1 MSRHLSIL
9 CSALACVTSFRHRHK
24 GAARQRYGE
33 WTAVSVDANAPE
45 ALQADLDFRGNFRDF
60 ALYKDTKIS
69 VESKEEM
76 PPPRAWVV
84 EFDNLTLMESESA
97 RASSLGLQVVFQR
110 GGSLVIEGDVPSTL
124 GYDACGGNTQKT
136 VVPVSDHE
144 VTLGTMPESDLS
156 KYLELAK
163 TRNGRN
169 IALRDRLS
177 KESIQGFI
185 QKLQDYGSRNSYTG
199 EGGTLDQAADWA
211 AEKLQTFGW
220 SVTRDDFQPGNG
232 WFQRRITPQVVAE
245 LPGTEHPER
254 VVVVGA
260 HLDSINQGWGSD
272 EAPGADD
279 NGSGSSVLLEL
290 ARIIGLEGAKFKNTL
305 RLVLFTGE
313 EQGLLGSASIARRW
327 KQEGVD
333 IVCMLNAD
341 MMGYKLKDEPVTF
354 ALVSRNSDAGLLNI
368 VRTATE
374 TYMAAQ
380 LTIGTSTVCCSDQQS
395 FTSNGF
401 PALAIFETPTSRV
414 VYPEY
419 HRATD
424 LLVALDMDQMEQL
437 GSGFMASVILFAELV
452 E

>member
-1 MSRHLSIL
+1 MSRHLTIL
-9 CSALACVTSFRHRHK
+9 CSALACVTSFRHRRK
-24 GAARQRYGE
+24 GAAWQRYGE
-33 WTAVSVDANAPE
+33 WAAVSVNAKAPQ
-45 ALQADLDFRGNFRDF
+45 ALQADLEFRGIFRDF
-60 ALYKDTKIS
+60 ALYKDTQTS
-69 VESKEEM
+69 VESKGET

-84 EFDNLTLMESESA
+84 EFDNMTLMESESA

-110 GGSLVIEGDVPSTL
+110 SGSLVIEGDVPSTL
-124 GYDACGGNTQKT
+124 GYDACGGNAQKT

-144 VTLGTMPESDLS
+144 VTLGAMPESDLS

-163 TRNGRN
+163 TRNARN

-220 SVTRDDFQPGNG
+220 TVTRDDFQPGG
-232 WFQRRITPQVVAE
+232 WFRRRITPQVVAE
-245 LPGTEHPER
+245 LTGTENPER

-260 HLDSINQGWGSD
+260 HIDSINQGFGSN

-313 EQGLLGSASIARRW
+313 EQGLLGSASIAKRW
-327 KQEGVD
+327 KQERVD
-333 IVCMLNAD
+333 IICMLNAD
-341 MMGYKLKDEPVTF
+341 MMGYKLRDEPVTF
-354 ALVSRNSDAGLLNI
+354 ALVSRNSDAGLLNV

-374 TYMAAQ
+374 TYMGAQ
-380 LTIGTSTVCCSDQQS
+380 LSIGTSTVCCSDQQS

-401 PALAIFETPTSRV
+401 PAVAIFETPTSRV

-419 HRATD
+419 HKATD
-424 LLVALDMDQMEQL
+424 LLVAIDMDQMAQL